1 VLGRKPNAAD
11 AEVLPAANPG
21 EARCTF
27 VAVPDAFEDGTVVER
42 ARDAAE
48 GGTR

>member
-1 VLGRKPNAAD
+1 MLGRKPNVAD